1 MPFSRAKDNLNSSLS
16 LSPFQIRAKTAD
28 ILIHLIDASKLH
40 VQSELLANRALYLN
54 EQLNQF
60 YAADKRDKNC
70 EQVCS
75 NHSNHSNPSAFAT
88 STDSKAASGNPIGT
102 QSNLANTIHVLNKI
116 DLVAVEARQKL
127 SDLFGQQS
135 NVIQLSCRTG
145 ENLVDLIQLI
155 GDSVEARIAADNPAR
170 QDDFITERHENHL
183 QRIVENI
190 SLAIETIGE
199 DRSISAYYVEQS
211 INEIASIT
219 GTITTEQI
227 IDVIFKNFCIGK

>member
-1 MPFSRAKDNLNSSLS
+1 M
-16 LSPFQIRAKTAD
+16 QG
-28 ILIHLIDASKLH
+28 
-40 VQSELLANRALYLN
+40 ELLAKRTLYLD

-60 YAADKRDKNC
+60 YAADKRDKNS

-75 NHSNHSNPSAFAT
+75 NHSNPFA
-88 STDSKAASGNPIGT
+88 STATTDTDASGNPTGT
-102 QSNLANTIHVLNKI
+102 ESANTIHVLNKI
-116 DLVAVEARQKL
+116 DLVAVEERQKL
-127 SDLFGQQS
+127 ADLFGRQR

-155 GDSVEARIAADNPAR
+155 GDSIETRIAADNPAR

-190 SLAIETIGE
+190 RLAIDTE

-227 IDVIFKNFCIGK
+227 LDVIFQNFCIGK